1 MNDIENKSKLNI
13 NNIKNDIENYLFEDI
28 EHKNKR
34 IDYILV
40 NEEKE
45 EYIVIASDGL
55 DEMIEFAPYTKELPN
70 NYSKVPE
77 WDYNFDTYLFEHLE
91 NGFEISFMED
101 EVHYGIWQ
109 AIEEL
114 YPSDMQFLNGFQKY
128 LNYCYQ
134 NNISKEYLEKK
145 LEFNYSDNNVPNIM
159 KYYQNDYIEIVDDQV
174 IMNKKTFNKISNGN
188 INTLNFEKKSGTK
201 HRLLE
206 NGMYILDLGYRDD
219 TPVALIER
227 TMKDKNTEYII
238 AFNYKIDDNK
248 INWGYGYYYSNDIDK
263 AKIDFNKVLDG
274 GNLSDTFDKEN
285 QGNDLKEENKK
296 KKKHR
301 EAR

>member
-70 NYSKVPE
+70 NYSNVPE

-145 LEFNYSDNNVPNIM
+145 LEFNYSDINVPNIM

-188 INTLNFEKKSGTK
+188 INTLKSGTK

-285 QGNDLKEENKK
+285 QGNDLKDENKK

-301 EAR
+301 GAR